1 MYARRD
7 DVMVGVAGLLILA
20 FWAAVV
26 WRMLS

>member
-7 DVMVGVAGLLILA
+7 DVIVGVAGLLILA

-26 WRMLS
+26 WRMLT

>member
-7 DVMVGVAGLLILA
+7 DVIVGVAGLLILA

>member
-20 FWAAVV
+20 FWAAVL